1 MGKTKGIK
9 FRCEE
14 DDYSSLV
21 KSADNLGLT
30 ISEYCRSRL
39 FEPDKVLF
47 RATEKKDIQRLVY
60 EINKIGTNINQ
71 IVRSCHSKNWIS
83 ENEIEKLISQLREV
97 ENTENE
103 IMNIVMGKM

>member
-14 DDYSSLV
+14 EDYSSLV
-21 KSADNLGLT
+21 KSAESLGMT

-47 RATEKKDIQRLVY
+47 RASEKKDIQNLVY

-83 ENEIEKLISQLREV
+83 ESEIEKLISELKKV
-97 ENTENE
+97 EKAENE